1 MAGKGIR
8 VKIQVT
14 IGYLVA
20 LAVTS
25 FILGVLVTIMLGVT
39 R

>member
-1 MAGKGIR
+1 MSRSGIR

-25 FILGVLVTIMLGVT
+25 FIVGVVVAVVIVGA